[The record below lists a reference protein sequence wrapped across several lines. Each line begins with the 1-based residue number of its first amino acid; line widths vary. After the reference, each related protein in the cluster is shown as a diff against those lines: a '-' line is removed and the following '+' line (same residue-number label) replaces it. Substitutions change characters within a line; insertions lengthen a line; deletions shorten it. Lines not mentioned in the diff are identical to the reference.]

1 MARKSKCIPNRHSR
15 RGNGARD
22 YGEAVGARVPPS
34 LLCCRS
40 RTALVGRARSPVFA
54 HQKPDFGAP
63 RGNGGVRR
71 NRLGGVWLSRRPVAT
86 ISAVMVRRRGGC
98 AAQRSRARQL
108 FLWAGESWRVL
119 AVLSDRAPR
128 QNTPSVSRPEWGRCA
143 HPPPFAPPRMAVSYA
158 ACERA
163 GRFGCCDHE

>member
-1 MARKSKCIPNRHSR
+1 
-15 RGNGARD
+15 
-22 YGEAVGARVPPS
+22 
-34 LLCCRS
+34 RS
-40 RTALVGRARSPVFA
+40 RTALDGRARSLEPVFA
-54 HQKPDFGAP
+54 HPKHPFGAP
-63 RGNGGVRR
+63 RGNGGVRC

-128 QNTPSVSRPEWGRCA
+128 QNTPSVSRPEWGRGA
-143 HPPPFAPPRMAVSYA
+143 HRPPSAPPRMAVSYA
-158 ACERA
+158 ACERD
-163 GRFGCCDHE
+163 GHFSCCDGEPDPPRRPLHPSLV